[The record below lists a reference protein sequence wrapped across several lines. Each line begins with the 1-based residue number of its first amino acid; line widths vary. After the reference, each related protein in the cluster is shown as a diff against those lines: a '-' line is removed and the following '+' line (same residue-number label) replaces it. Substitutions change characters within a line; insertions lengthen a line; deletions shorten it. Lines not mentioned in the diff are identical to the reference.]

1 MMDTV
6 EPTLKIALKDLVD
19 QTTFGEVAASFSRLF
34 DLPVRIFDADGNL
47 LVEAEVQNPLCRYLE
62 SLERTRGRCTVHR
75 SRIKA
80 FRPSSGDAGVESL
93 PCFCGCDYA
102 VTPVVH
108 QTETVGKIV
117 IGPYLPAELEKIP
130 QAIFEIEPDADVRR
144 VRDSLTAVKRLTAS
158 TIDRLAYTVTSVVGA
173 LLFVSHK
180 SHVANEMHIATVRES
195 FRELTEK
202 NRRLEDMHE
211 AQREFDRNKS
221 NFLAM
226 VSHELRT
233 PLTSIIGYSD
243 MLVEGIAGPLG
254 VEQQQFVKTIKT
266 KGDELLKLISSILD
280 FTQMDSGRLTVRPAD
295 VDVAALVAEVTR
307 RVKEQAERRGIR
319 LATDVA
325 PDLPIASL
333 DPEKIGTAL
342 VHLLDNAIKF
352 SPPGGVVKISAR
364 MAPANE
370 ADGPEDGVG
379 FVLMTTI
386 DMLEICIEDFGIG
399 IPDGEQDQIFAPFT
413 QIDNSSTREHGGAGL
428 GLAIVKHYVEAHG
441 GRVIVRSHQDE
452 GSAFTVRLPLLGG

>member
-1 MMDTV
+1 MDTI
-6 EPTLKIALKDLVD
+6 EPALRFALRELVD
-19 QTTFGEVAASFSRLF
+19 QATFGEVAASFSRLF

-47 LVEAEVQNPLCRYLE
+47 LVEADVQNPLCRYLE
-62 SLERTRGRCTVHR
+62 SFARVRSRCTVHR

-80 FRPSSGDAGVESL
+80 FRPAAAEFGVDSL
-93 PCFCGCDYA
+93 PCFSGCDYA
-102 VTPVVH
+102 VTPVLH
-108 QTETVGKIV
+108 QTEVVGKIV
-117 IGPYLPAELEKIP
+117 IGPYLPAGLERIP
-130 QAIFEIEPDADVRR
+130 PALLEIDPQIDPGRLRGHMAEVRR
-144 VRDSLTAVKRLTAS
+144 LPAPTVEKLARTVAS
-158 TIDRLAYTVTSVVGA
+158 AIGA

-180 SHVANEMHIATVRES
+180 SHVANQMHIASVRES
-195 FRELTEK
+195 FREIAEK
-202 NRRLEDMHE
+202 NRRLEDMRE

-243 MLVEGIAGPLG
+243 MLAEGIAGPLAA
-254 VEQQQFVKTIKT
+254 EQQQFVRTIKA

-280 FTQMDSGRLTVRPAD
+280 FSQIDSGRLTVRAAD
-295 VDVAALVAEVTR
+295 VEVGALIGEVAG
-307 RVKEQAERRGIR
+307 RVKEQAARRGIR
-319 LATDVA
+319 LATELA
-325 PDLPIASL
+325 PELPVASL
-333 DPEKIGTAL
+333 DPEKIATAL

-352 SPPGGVVKISAR
+352 SLPGGVVKISAR
-364 MAPANE
+364 VAPSSE

-379 FVLMTTI
+379 FALMTTM

-399 IPDGEQDQIFAPFT
+399 IADDDQDQIFAPFT

-441 GRVIVRSHQDE
+441 GRVVVRSRQDQ
-452 GSAFTVRLPLLGG
+452 GSAFTVRLPLLSA

>member
-1 MMDTV
+1 MDTV

-19 QTTFGEVAASFSRLF
+19 QATSGEIAASFSRLF
-34 DLPVRIFDADGNL
+34 DLPVRIFDADSNL

-75 SRIKA
+75 SRLKA
-80 FRPSSGDAGVESL
+80 FRPSAEGGRVESVT
-93 PCFCGCDYA
+93 CFCGCDYA

-108 QTETVGKIV
+108 QAEMVGKIV
-117 IGPYLPAELEKIP
+117 IGPYLPAELERIP
-130 QAIFEIEPDADVRR
+130 SEVLEIEPNVDVKRL
-144 VRDSLTAVKRLTAS
+144 RDSLKSVRRLTAA
-158 TIDRLAYTVTSVVGA
+158 TVQRLAETVASVLGA

-180 SHVANEMHIATVRES
+180 SHVMSQMHIEAVRES
-195 FRELTEK
+195 FRELAEK
-202 NRRLEDMHE
+202 NRRLEDMQE
-211 AQREFDRNKS
+211 AQREFERNKS

-243 MLVEGIAGPLG
+243 MLVEGIAGELAP
-254 VEQQQFVKTIKT
+254 EQKQFVSTIKT

-280 FTQMDSGRLTVRPAD
+280 FTQLDSGRLTVRPAD
-295 VDVAALVAEVTR
+295 VDVGALIAEVAA
-307 RVKEQAERRGIR
+307 RVKGQAERRGIK

-333 DPEKIGTAL
+333 DPEKIATAL

-364 MAPANE
+364 VAPTNE

-379 FVLMTTI
+379 FVLMATV

-399 IPDGEQDQIFAPFT
+399 IPDGEQGQIFAPFT
-413 QIDNSSTREHGGAGL
+413 QIDNTSTREHGGAGL

-441 GRVIVRSHQDE
+441 GRVVVRSHQDE
-452 GSAFTVRLPLLGG
+452 GSAFTIRLPLLGG

>member
-1 MMDTV
+1 MDTV
-6 EPTLKIALKDLVD
+6 EPTLKLALRNLVD
-19 QTTFGEVAASFSRLF
+19 QVTFGEVAASFSRLF

-47 LVEAEVQNPLCRYLE
+47 LVEAEAQNPLCRYLE
-62 SLERTRGRCTVHR
+62 SLERTRGRCTVQR

-80 FRPSSGDAGVESL
+80 FRPASADAGVEL
-93 PCFCGCDYA
+93 VPCFCGCDYA

-108 QTETVGKIV
+108 QTEVVGKIV
-117 IGPYLPAELEKIP
+117 IGPYLPAELERIP
-130 QAIFEIEPDADVRR
+130 QAVLEIEPDIDVRR
-144 VRDSLTAVKRLTAS
+144 VRESLTAVRRLTA
-158 TIDRLAYTVTSVVGA
+158 TTVDKLAHTVASVVGA

-180 SHVANEMHIATVRES
+180 AHVANEMHIATVRES

-202 NRRLEDMHE
+202 NRRLEDMRE

-295 VDVAALVAEVTR
+295 IDVAALVAEVAR

-325 PDLPIASL
+325 PDLPTASL

-364 MAPANE
+364 MAPASE

-379 FVLMTTI
+379 FALMTTI

-441 GRVIVRSHQDE
+441 GRVVVRSHQDE

>member
-1 MMDTV
+1 MDTV
-6 EPTLKIALKDLVD
+6 EPTLKIALKTLVD
-19 QTTFGEVAASFSRLF
+19 QATFGEVAASFSRLF
-34 DLPVRIFDADGNL
+34 DLSVRIFDADANL
-47 LVEAEVQNPLCRYLE
+47 LVEAEKQNPLCRYLE

-75 SRIKA
+75 SRVKA
-80 FRPSSGDAGVESL
+80 FRPSAADGGVESV
-93 PCFCGCDYA
+93 PCFCGCDYM
-102 VTPVVH
+102 VTPIVH

-117 IGPYLPAELEKIP
+117 IGPYYPAELERIP
-130 QAIFEIEPDADVRR
+130 QVVFDIDPSIDAQRLHGHLAAVRR
-144 VRDSLTAVKRLTAS
+144 LSAA
-158 TIDRLAYTVTSVVGA
+158 TVGRVAGTVASVVGA

-180 SHVANEMHIATVRES
+180 SHVMNEMHIAAVRES
-195 FRELTEK
+195 FRELAEK
-202 NRRLEDMHE
+202 NRRLEDMRE
-211 AQREFDRNKS
+211 AQREFERNKS

-243 MLVEGIAGPLG
+243 MLVEGIAGPLAA
-254 VEQQQFVKTIKT
+254 EQRQFVSTIKT
-266 KGDELLKLISSILD
+266 KGDELLRLISSILD

-295 VDVAALVAEVTR
+295 VDVGALIAEVAA
-307 RVKEQAERRGIR
+307 RVKEQAARRGIR

-333 DPEKIGTAL
+333 DPEKIATAL
-342 VHLLDNAIKF
+342 AHLLDNAIKF

-364 MAPANE
+364 VAPAD
-370 ADGPEDGVG
+370 ASDGAEDGVG
-379 FVLMTTI
+379 FALMASV
-386 DMLEICIEDFGIG
+386 DMLEIRVEDFGIG
-399 IPDGEQDQIFAPFT
+399 IPDAEQDQIFAPFT

-441 GRVIVRSHQDE
+441 GRVLVRSHQDE